1 MFKYKLILGGINPV
15 KFTEMLVDF
24 ASKGAKP
31 VAGAFPKLTI
41 PYRVEMLIDS
51 EELIDPIPE
60 CTIIPIPTKYTRE
73 ELESLEWEVLKKVC
87 KHIGLSGRDRNL
99 LQTKYLQMT
108 T

>member
-31 VAGAFPKLTI
+31 VERAFPKLTI

-51 EELIDPIPE
+51 EELIESVPE

-73 ELESLEWEVLKKVC
+73 ELDNLDWETLKRVC
-87 KHIGLSGRDRNL
+87 KHIGLTGRDREQL
-99 LQTKYLQMT
+99 TRKYIQQTQ
-108 T
+108 